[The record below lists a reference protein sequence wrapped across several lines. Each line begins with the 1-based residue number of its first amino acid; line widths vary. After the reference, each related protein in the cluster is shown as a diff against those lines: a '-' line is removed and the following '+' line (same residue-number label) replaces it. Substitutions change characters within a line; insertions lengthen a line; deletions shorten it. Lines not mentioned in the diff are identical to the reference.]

1 MRILVVEDKVIVA
14 FHLEAA
20 LLDEGHR
27 VVGFARDA
35 RSAKVLAGDKRPDLA
50 LVDVHLTDGETGPDV
65 ARHLTGI
72 GIPVLFMTAN
82 ADLLP
87 DDLAGALGVI
97 PKPVAEHVLKRA
109 VDYAVARNSG
119 EQFGIPP
126 EGLIVGK

>member
-1 MRILVVEDKVIVA
+1 MRILIVEDEVIVA

-35 RSAKVLAGDKRPDLA
+35 RSAKV
-50 LVDVHLTDGETGPDV
+50 
-65 ARHLTGI
+65 
-72 GIPVLFMTAN
+72 
-82 ADLLP
+82 
-87 DDLAGALGVI
+87 LAGALGVI

-119 EQFGIPP
+119 EQFGTPP

>member
-1 MRILVVEDKVIVA
+1 MRILVVEDEVIVA
-14 FHLEAA
+14 FLEAA

-50 LVDVHLTDGETGPDV
+50 LVDVHLTDGETGLDV
-65 ARHLTGI
+65 ARPLTGI